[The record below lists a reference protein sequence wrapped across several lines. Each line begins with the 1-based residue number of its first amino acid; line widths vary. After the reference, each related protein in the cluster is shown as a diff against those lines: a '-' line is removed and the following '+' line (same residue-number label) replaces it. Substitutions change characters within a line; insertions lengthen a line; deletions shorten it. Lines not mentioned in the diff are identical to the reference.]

1 MDKFAQ
7 SGWNRVLL
15 LPEAPNA
22 VTRYR
27 LSGSDGVGKNKGSG
41 GNYWRG
47 IGGRA
52 PGLALG
58 NKNDIVVRES
68 QSSH

>member
-47 IGGRA
+47 TGGRA
-52 PGLALG
+52 PELALG
-58 NKNDIVVRES
+58 NKNDIVIRES